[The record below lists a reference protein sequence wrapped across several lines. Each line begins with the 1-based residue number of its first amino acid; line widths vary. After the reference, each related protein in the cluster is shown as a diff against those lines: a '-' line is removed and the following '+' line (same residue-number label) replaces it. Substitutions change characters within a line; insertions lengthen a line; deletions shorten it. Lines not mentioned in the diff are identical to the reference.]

1 MICDRQQ
8 SGAVELYFY
17 DELPAEERLDM
28 DRHFHACAEC
38 REALDELK
46 TIRSAL
52 AARPDVSAP
61 AGGDW
66 SAFMARLERSTEQDA
81 RAGTVVQ
88 MPPAGPLVMRR
99 HAAGPLA
106 MAALLTLVTASVGY
120 LAFHRPPAASPPR
133 TASSGVQ
140 PAEPGSTVAPPED
153 QGTASAAV
161 ASPNAAFEAVS
172 EQHFERSKLVI
183 LGLATKD
190 PQHTTAEDWAYERQL
205 AGSLLDDTRLYKQAA
220 EERGLG
226 SLARVM
232 GDLELVLLQTSL
244 PGETDAATLHRLQ
257 RLIQKRDLVTRME
270 MTRF

>member
-1 MICDRQQ
+1 
-8 SGAVELYFY
+8 
-17 DELPAEERLDM
+17 
-28 DRHFHACAEC
+28 
-38 REALDELK
+38 
-46 TIRSAL
+46 
-52 AARPDVSAP
+52 
-61 AGGDW
+61 
-66 SAFMARLERSTEQDA
+66 
-81 RAGTVVQ
+81 
-88 MPPAGPLVMRR
+88 MPPPRPLVMRR

-120 LAFHRPPAASPPR
+120 LAFHRPPAAAPAR
-133 TASSGVQ
+133 TASSAV
-140 PAEPGSTVAPPED
+140 EPGASASTDTRPVEA
-153 QGTASAAV
+153 TASAALP
-161 ASPNAAFEAVS
+161 SSNAAFEAVS